1 MKFEEGESFDYLL
14 GLLVP
19 PDRLVANPSLAG
31 GRRVAELRGL
41 EVVRL
46 DRRVQMIGP
55 LHAAEDQRLGAG
67 SRMARKFRR
76 IPGEKAYD
84 LGLFGFRK
92 EDDELE
98 AEEEDERNKLKSEG
112 KRVYYNNC
120 VCVSEN
126 KNENNN
132 VYVICVKPLAFRDYL
147 FTFLHGANHWVGLAK
162 RMELTAPS
170 RSQN

>member
-1 MKFEEGESFDYLL
+1 
-14 GLLVP
+14 
-19 PDRLVANPSLAG
+19 
-31 GRRVAELRGL
+31 
-41 EVVRL
+41 
-46 DRRVQMIGP
+46 MIGP

-67 SRMARKFRR
+67 SNGAGVQGYSG
-76 IPGEKAYD
+76 GEEAYD

-147 FTFLHGANHWVGLAK
+147 FTFLHGANHWDWLSGW
-162 RMELTAPS
+162 
-170 RSQN
+170 N